1 MDEIYN
7 QEYYQKYDIGKPEKT
22 NYIEN
27 EQLRSFFHNFAE
39 AVVEKYHPKTV
50 LDAGCALGILVDELR
65 KLGVEAYG
73 IDGSEYAVS
82 NAVEGI
88 RQYCAVCRIQDELP
102 QDFPKQFDLITNIE
116 VMEHLD
122 ESECAAAVKNLC
134 SHTKRII
141 FSSTSTD
148 FEDPTH
154 INVNKIDYWAE
165 KFAENGFYNNI
176 ENRPEYIS
184 ADAYCFEYS
193 DSPAKY
199 IAFYEKA
206 LKKIKDESISVSESN
221 KHNSELVLRQEE
233 EIDRLNHVA
242 TVLRDERNEIQQDLM
257 NISSHYSEILN
268 SQYWRI
274 TAPFRKITGAIEALL
289 RKSNITRYPCK
300 AIKFI
305 FKYGFRNTFRV
316 IKQKLNLIKQYDY
329 SKISHER
336 RLREENT
343 NFERDIKFSILVP
356 LYNTPIVYLKEMI
369 QSVQNQT
376 YKNWELCL
384 ADGSDDRHGDVG
396 NTVREYVKNDSR
408 IVYKKLEKNGGISEN
423 TNACI
428 EMATGDYIA
437 LFDHDDYLHPSVLFE
452 NMKAICETGADFLYT
467 DEVVFEGDNISK
479 IISTHFKPDFA
490 IDNLRANNYICHFS
504 VFSRELLDKV
514 GGFRPECDGSQD
526 HDIILRLTSKA
537 KKVWHIRKLLYFW
550 RSHPNSVAGDIG
562 SKPYVVEAGIKAV
575 RDSLERDGFEG
586 CRVESSKVFPTIYRI
601 KYALKEFPLV
611 SIVIANRNH
620 TSDLRKCVESVLG
633 FSTYRNYEII
643 IVENGSSSAETF
655 EYYDTLKNYKN
666 IKLLEYSK
674 PFNYSEANNFGA
686 ENASGDYIV
695 FLNNHTAVISPS
707 WIEEMLMYA
716 QRNDVGAVGAKLY
729 CQDKTIQHAGIILGL
744 GEKGIAGR
752 CHYRLPKENL
762 GYMGKLFY
770 AQNFSAVTSECI
782 MIKKSSFESAGGF
795 DSSFGMAFSGID
807 LCLKLREKDLLIVWN
822 PYAELYHYESKNKDF
837 EDIKEKKVALDA
849 ETEHFRKKW
858 QQVLEKGDP
867 YYNPN
872 FSLDTDYQVQF
883 SKLKH
888 DCCQ

>member
-22 NYIEN
+22 NYIES
-27 EQLRSFFHNFAE
+27 EQLRSFFHSFAQQL
-39 AVVEKYHPKTV
+39 VEKYRPKTV

-102 QDFPKQFDLITNIE
+102 QNFPKQFDLITNIE

-122 ESECAAAVKNLC
+122 ESECTAAVKNLC

-154 INVNKIDYWAE
+154 TNVNKIDYWAE

-193 DSPAKY
+193 DIPAKAVANYERLLTRYSAESKTLDENNKQKAKIISEQSNEIKKLNY
-199 IAFYEKA
+199 IA
-206 LKKIKDESISVSESN
+206 D
-221 KHNSELVLRQEE
+221 VLRNE
-233 EIDRLNHVA
+233 
-242 TVLRDERNEIQQDLM
+242 RDEVQHELM
-257 NISSHYSEILN
+257 DISAQYIEILN

-274 TAPFRKITGAIEALL
+274 TAPFRKFTGAVEALL

-300 AIKFI
+300 VLKLI

-316 IKQKLNLIKQYDY
+316 IKQKLNLIKPYDY

-343 NFERDIKFSILVP
+343 KFERDIKFSILVP

-396 NTVREYVKNDSR
+396 DTVREYVKNDSR

-467 DEVVFEGDNISK
+467 DEVVFEGDDISK

-504 VFSRELLDKV
+504 VFSKELLDKV

-562 SKPYVVEAGIKAV
+562 SKPYVAEAGIRAV
-575 RDSLERDGFEG
+575 RENLEREGFKG
-586 CRVESSKVFPTIYRI
+586 CKVESSKVFPTIYRI
-601 KYALKEFPLV
+601 KYALNEFPLV
-611 SIVIANRNH
+611 SIVIASRNH
-620 TSDLRKCVESVLG
+620 MSNLKKCVESVL
-633 FSTYRNYEII
+633 FLSTYRNYEII
-643 IVENGSSSAETF
+643 IVENGSSSTEIS
-655 EYYDTLKNYKN
+655 EYYDELKNYEN
-666 IKLLEYSK
+666 IKVVEYCK
-674 PFNYSEANNFGA
+674 PFNYSEVNNFGVQ
-686 ENASGDYIV
+686 NASGDYII
-695 FLNNHTAVISPS
+695 FLNTYTSVITPS

-770 AQNFSAVTSECI
+770 AQNFSAVTSECM
-782 MIKKSSFESAGGF
+782 MIKKSIFESAGGF
-795 DSSFGMAFSGID
+795 DGSFEMAFNGID

-822 PYAELYHYESKNKDF
+822 PYAELYCYESKNKGL
-837 EDIKEKKVALDA
+837 EDTKDKKIRLDA
-849 ETEHFRKKW
+849 EAERFREKW
-858 QQVLEKGDP
+858 KQVLEKGDP

>member
-27 EQLRSFFHNFAE
+27 EPLRSFFHNFAE

-82 NAVEGI
+82 NAIEGI

-148 FEDPTH
+148 LEDPTH

-193 DSPAKY
+193 DRPAKY

-233 EIDRLNHVA
+233 EIDRLKHVA

-329 SKISHER
+329 Q
-336 RLREENT
+336 
-343 NFERDIKFSILVP
+343 KFRMS
-356 LYNTPIVYLKEMI
+356 
-369 QSVQNQT
+369 
-376 YKNWELCL
+376 
-384 ADGSDDRHGDVG
+384 
-396 NTVREYVKNDSR
+396 
-408 IVYKKLEKNGGISEN
+408 GG
-423 TNACI
+423 
-428 EMATGDYIA
+428 
-437 LFDHDDYLHPSVLFE
+437 
-452 NMKAICETGADFLYT
+452 
-467 DEVVFEGDNISK
+467 
-479 IISTHFKPDFA
+479 
-490 IDNLRANNYICHFS
+490 
-504 VFSRELLDKV
+504 
-514 GGFRPECDGSQD
+514 
-526 HDIILRLTSKA
+526 
-537 KKVWHIRKLLYFW
+537 
-550 RSHPNSVAGDIG
+550 
-562 SKPYVVEAGIKAV
+562 
-575 RDSLERDGFEG
+575 
-586 CRVESSKVFPTIYRI
+586 
-601 KYALKEFPLV
+601 
-611 SIVIANRNH
+611 
-620 TSDLRKCVESVLG
+620 
-633 FSTYRNYEII
+633 
-643 IVENGSSSAETF
+643 
-655 EYYDTLKNYKN
+655 
-666 IKLLEYSK
+666 
-674 PFNYSEANNFGA
+674 
-686 ENASGDYIV
+686 
-695 FLNNHTAVISPS
+695 
-707 WIEEMLMYA
+707 
-716 QRNDVGAVGAKLY
+716 
-729 CQDKTIQHAGIILGL
+729 
-744 GEKGIAGR
+744 
-752 CHYRLPKENL
+752 
-762 GYMGKLFY
+762 
-770 AQNFSAVTSECI
+770 
-782 MIKKSSFESAGGF
+782 
-795 DSSFGMAFSGID
+795 
-807 LCLKLREKDLLIVWN
+807 
-822 PYAELYHYESKNKDF
+822 
-837 EDIKEKKVALDA
+837 
-849 ETEHFRKKW
+849 
-858 QQVLEKGDP
+858 
-867 YYNPN
+867 
-872 FSLDTDYQVQF
+872 
-883 SKLKH
+883 
-888 DCCQ
+888 